1 MNTAQTPPKQR
12 FDAPTVRSMPFRMVR
27 WVSIVLISGLLGTVS
42 SDFHHTYVGQ
52 PIPATA
58 MTGKYSLN
66 YPSRSTNR
74 RSAIHEKMN
83 ADKRTGSG
91 MFGQERARK
100 FYLGMSLPLGIR
112 TGLES
117 THYSNP
123 YFGPMV
129 RVAAAFFPEFTNQ
142 YMTHFLTIGFVAGTQ
157 GRFPIGSTTGMRMNI
172 GLGPEFGMYPGTGEG
187 LFPRV
192 RFITG
197 VGICRPTYD
206 IAIGVRRNF
215 PFRVNPRQWLTVD
228 FVWHL

>member
-1 MNTAQTPPKQR
+1 MNTAQTSPKQR
-12 FDAPTVRSMPFRMVR
+12 LDAPTSRPIPFGMAL

-42 SDFHHTYVGQ
+42 SDFY
-52 PIPATA
+52 PIA
-58 MTGKYSLN
+58 GKPTLE
-66 YPSRSTNR
+66 YPSRFLNR
-74 RSAIHEKMN
+74 RPGIREERN
-83 ADKRTGSG
+83 TDKRTGSG
-91 MFGQERARK
+91 MFEQERARK

-142 YMTHFLTIGFVAGTQ
+142 YMTHFLTIGFVAGAQ
-157 GRFPIGSTTGMRMNI
+157 GRFPMGSTTGMRMNI
-172 GLGPEFGMYPGTGEG
+172 GLGPEFGMYPGTGQG

-197 VGICRPTYD
+197 LGICRPTYD

-215 PFRVNPRQWLTVD
+215 PFRINPRQWLTVD